1 MVRLIIFLYISL
13 FSITLFSEEL
23 NNQEKIFINFL
34 DLNND
39 EYISI
44 EEINQSIKIIFQ
56 LIDENNDGKLSET
69 EIINLKNIIEA
80 LS

>member
-1 MVRLIIFLYISL
+1 MVRLSIFIYISL

-23 NNQEKIFINFL
+23 NNHEKIFINFL

-56 LIDENNDGKLSET
+56 LIDENIDGKLSET